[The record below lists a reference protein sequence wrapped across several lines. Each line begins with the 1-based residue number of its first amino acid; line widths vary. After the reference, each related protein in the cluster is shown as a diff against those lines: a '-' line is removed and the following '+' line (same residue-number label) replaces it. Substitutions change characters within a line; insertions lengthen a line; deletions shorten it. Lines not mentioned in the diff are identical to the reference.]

1 MTVCLQRVNPKGNL
15 ILQCC
20 YLPNKVSVYLMPTK
34 YAKTNAWL
42 FIIIC
47 LSKDEDSPCKIS
59 NHV

>member
-15 ILQCC
+15 ILQC

-42 FIIIC
+42 FC
-47 LSKDEDSPCKIS
+47 LSKDEDSPCKIC